1 MADDQSSE
9 VVSHQETIDETTP
22 SNAPEADSAPSED
35 SITDV
40 TVPDAVN
47 ADITQ
52 DNQVESTDQTAEDPT
67 QEISAESAVDTEIP
81 DAERDNPV
89 DLINSEEP
97 IEVDTP
103 VEQVSNNNA
112 VSEPKPESTE
122 NNATPAFSEPANFV
136 NPFIIESETEEL
148 AERDPDVSVYQP
160 QGQEDED
167 DDDEYEPTAPFIIKK
182 SPAPS
187 SATEA
192 EYDPAATFS
201 APSSGLPEKTMVDM
215 LMPSLVVSPGPP
227 PEAPTGPAAFRGGSK
242 PVKHKRL
249 SIDTIGK
256 VEDKIKE
263 DPRNIS
269 NWKSLISI
277 LKSKD
282 KTQELRDTY
291 EKVLELFPLAASMW
305 VAYID
310 LELAHGDFQKVEKLF
325 SRSLTTVYSVELW
338 QNYLEYVLRMN
349 NIQTGGDK
357 ARTTIHQTFD
367 FVLDNIGLDRES
379 GPIWAQ
385 YVEFVRNKETPTTW
399 EQQQQM
405 DMLRKIYRKAICIPL
420 NNLESL
426 WHGYNTFENSINK
439 STARKF
445 LAEKSAT
452 YMTARSSL
460 RELQNLTSGL
470 ERSSLP
476 HKRRWVRNEDRQIQ
490 LWRHWI
496 AWEEKNPLEATE
508 TSVVQSRIK
517 FAYKQAVMTMWF
529 YPEIWFEA
537 ADYAL
542 HQEDGTKEALEIL
555 DQGMKANPTSAL
567 LFFKAAEVLE
577 AAGRKENARKMY
589 QGLLD
594 NLKAQLIKLEE
605 KLKQL
610 QPENGETS
618 NPSPKSAGIQKLV
631 DSKCLE
637 ITFTYIALMKA
648 VKRMD
653 GIAQARQIFGECRK
667 LNYSTYHIY
676 IASASMELRNDK
688 PDIATKIFEIG
699 LKRFSLDV
707 NYIKAYIDFLI
718 RINDDT
724 NARALFETSITKID
738 PKEAK
743 TLYEQFLEYEAKFGE
758 LSSLKKLEDR
768 YKALYPGRMCIFQ
781 LFFFHYL

>member
-1 MADDQSSE
+1 MADNQSGQ
-9 VVSHQETIDETTP
+9 VVLHPEAIVETTP
-22 SNAPEADSAPSED
+22 SNVPEAESGSSENSIIEGLAPD
-35 SITDV
+35 TVYLDV
-40 TVPDAVN
+40 AQVD
-47 ADITQ
+47 
-52 DNQVESTDQTAEDPT
+52 QVESTDQITGERV

-81 DAERDNPV
+81 DAEQDPV
-89 DLINSEEP
+89 DLTNSEEP
-97 IEVDTP
+97 IGTDTTAEQFTNDKEVH
-103 VEQVSNNNA
+103 ES
-112 VSEPKPESTE
+112 KPESTE
-122 NNATPAFSEPANFV
+122 NNAAQTFFEPASFA

-160 QGQEDED
+160 QVQDDED
-167 DDDEYEPTAPFIIKK
+167 DDDEYEPTAPFIIKR

-192 EYDPAATFS
+192 EYDPATTFL
-201 APSSGLPEKTMVDM
+201 APPSGFSEKSMVDT

-227 PEAPTGPAAFRGGSK
+227 PEAPTGPAAFRGVSK
-242 PVKHKRL
+242 PVTYKRL

-263 DPRNIS
+263 DPHNIA

-291 EKVLELFPLAASMW
+291 EKILELFPLAASMW

-338 QNYLEYVLRMN
+338 QSYLEYVLRMN

-357 ARTTIHQTFD
+357 ARTTIYQTFD
-367 FVLDNIGLDRES
+367 FVLDNIGFDRES
-379 GPIWAQ
+379 GPIWAR
-385 YVEFVRNKETPTTW
+385 YVEFVRSKETPTTW

-426 WHGYNTFENSINK
+426 WHGYNTFENGINK

-445 LAEKSAT
+445 LAEKSAI

-460 RELQNLTSGL
+460 KELQNLTSGL
-470 ERSSLP
+470 DRSSLP
-476 HKRRWVRNEDRQIQ
+476 HKRRWVRNEDRQVQ

-496 AWEEKNPLEATE
+496 SWEEKNPLEATE
-508 TSVVQSRIK
+508 TSVVQSRVK

-537 ADYAL
+537 ADYAM

-567 LFFKAAEVLE
+567 LFFKAAEALE
-577 AAGRKENARKMY
+577 AAGQKENARKMY

-594 NLKAQLIKLEE
+594 NLKSQLIKLEA
-605 KLKQL
+605 KLEHFK
-610 QPENGETS
+610 PENGENS
-618 NPSPKSAGIQKLV
+618 NSSSKAASIQKLV

-653 GIAQARQIFGECRK
+653 SIAQARQIFSECRK
-667 LNYSTYHIY
+667 LNYSTFHIY

-743 TLYEQFLEYEAKFGE
+743 ALYEQFLEYEAKFGE

-768 YKALYPGRMCIFQ
+768 YKALYPGRTY
-781 LFFFHYL
+781 FFFFFFLHY